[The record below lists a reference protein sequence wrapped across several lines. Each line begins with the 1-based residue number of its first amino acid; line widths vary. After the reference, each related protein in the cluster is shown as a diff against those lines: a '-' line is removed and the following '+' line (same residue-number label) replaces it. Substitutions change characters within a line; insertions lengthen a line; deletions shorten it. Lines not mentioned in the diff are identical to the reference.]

1 MVLSSIEEMDRAES
15 LKRQLLQAIRGKIK
29 QEGWSQS
36 QAGRLSGLPRTH
48 MNNILRGT
56 ADAIGFNRL
65 LRIAEGIG
73 LRVELKIH
81 DEGKGKAE

>member
-1 MVLSSIEEMDRAES
+1 
-15 LKRQLLQAIRGKIK
+15 
-29 QEGWSQS
+29 
-36 QAGRLSGLPRTH
+36 

-81 DEGKGKAE
+81 DEGKRKAE